1 MAVQVRFWL
10 SSYVPEEVLT
20 TFDPVVYETPFEVS
34 RDGGR
39 TWRPGENGT
48 TSVTV
53 RDWMRDNDLR
63 VVDTNLAKSRRN
75 GRWEGQYV
83 LTIGKDR

>member
-1 MAVQVRFWL
+1 MAVQLRFWL

-20 TFDPVVYETPFEVS
+20 TFDPVVYETAFEVS
-34 RDGGR
+34 QDNGV
-39 TWRPGENGT
+39 TWRLPTGGAT
-48 TSVTV
+48 FQDVHS
-53 RDWMRDNDLR
+53 WMLDNELR
-63 VVDTNLAKSRRN
+63 VVDTKLAKSRRM